1 MCFACSQLVFWTL
14 CLFHCSCVSWA
25 SVSDIMLITH
35 VFPQPEF
42 RTDFQWG
49 NCAPPSPL
57 LPSMLETGSSNIDN
71 SNFWSIELDF
81 LSSSHHPC
89 QPLHLFSRKGK
100 VSNQST
106 KNAASF
112 TNYTTAP
119 KQRLQLAEIQVHCF
133 TCYNFLYIKTFL
145 TAFFDSNSPCTFSAG
160 FCGKTKRLG
169 KREQGEQQGEEKA
182 EVEGNSEVKW
192 ESKLNH
198 TPWIALTS
206 LSPCLYPI

>member
-14 CLFHCSCVSWA
+14 CLFHFSCVSWA

-49 NCAPPSPL
+49 NCGPPSPL

-133 TCYNFLYIKTFL
+133 TCYNSLILIVPVLSQLGSVARPK
-145 TAFFDSNSPCTFSAG
+145 DWGRESRESNKERKRRKWKEIQRSSESRSWIILLEAPCS
-160 FCGKTKRLG
+160 
-169 KREQGEQQGEEKA
+169 
-182 EVEGNSEVKW
+182 
-192 ESKLNH
+192 
-198 TPWIALTS
+198 S